1 MKILH
6 HALNTAQRHV
16 FSRKFYI
23 HLWKAN
29 FVIGCDRRE
38 ANAIITLA
46 RRHLGCSVESFVRE
60 TIIDTDRR
68 KENPQIM
75 AFKYKKAGEARKF

>member
-38 ANAIITLA
+38 ANAIITLGSSGDILA
-46 RRHLGCSVESFVRE
+46 VPLRVL
-60 TIIDTDRR
+60 
-68 KENPQIM
+68 
-75 AFKYKKAGEARKF
+75 